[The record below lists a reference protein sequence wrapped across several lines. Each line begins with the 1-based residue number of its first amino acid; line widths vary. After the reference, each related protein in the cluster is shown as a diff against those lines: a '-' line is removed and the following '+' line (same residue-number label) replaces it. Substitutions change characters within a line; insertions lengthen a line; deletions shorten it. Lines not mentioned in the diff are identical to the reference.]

1 MLTDKKMLTGRGVP
15 MERISEKNSP
25 FKSEHTK
32 SFDEKLKNSG
42 DTSKVSDENQKSQ
55 SSVHQE
61 QAVINLRR
69 VESNEK
75 ADLDGRVTSL
85 NKIQTPKNQLDY
97 NAGQP
102 YPVIASSKKE
112 ILEEEKIVESKVATK
127 KSLNALKSE
136 QTLKV
141 GSRTERGISE
151 FKSHK
156 SLDPDI
162 ECQSNLR

>member
-1 MLTDKKMLTGRGVP
+1 